1 MNSLK
6 NVKLLID
13 KFRVILS
20 RPQKLWAAVLFV
32 MTLVGALFEAIGV
45 SAVLPLIN
53 VIIDPDVV
61 RNHEIGAKLLAPFPG
76 ITDEE
81 IMFLTAAGVIAVY
94 IFKNL
99 YMSGLAYVR
108 IKYSCKVQRELSIRI
123 INSYVKRGYP
133 FFLNTSVGDVLRGI
147 GGSVSGVYM
156 ILCQLFR
163 ILAEVLTIICICGY
177 LIIEDAVLAGTI
189 IALALFCVVLTVLI
203 FRRRVKYYGEEQF
216 KYSSTVSKNSLQLF
230 YGIKEVLVMKRV
242 KHFLNEYENA
252 YVHRQKAA
260 VSQTMAAE
268 SPAYVIEGTCV
279 AGIIVAVCIRMV
291 RMGSAVSYL
300 PQLAAFAMAAF
311 RILPSLGR
319 ISSGFN
325 TCIFHLSAADET
337 YRNILELNKYEKR
350 QTDQN
355 KKMEGAGE
363 KRTYSFE
370 KSIRV
375 ENVVWRYEGGNEDV
389 LEDLNLEI
397 KKGQAVALVGQSGA
411 GKTTLGDVILGLLEP
426 QKGRVCI
433 DGTDIRDMGDELGN
447 MIGFV
452 PQSIYLTDDTIRNNI
467 AFGINERDI
476 DDEKIF
482 MALEKAQLKEFVETL
497 PNGLDT
503 MVGERGVRLSG
514 GQRQRMAIARA
525 LYLDPQILVLDE
537 ATSALDEETE
547 TAVME
552 AIDALQ
558 GEKTLIIIAHR
569 LSTIRNCDVAYEI
582 VHGKA
587 VERSI
592 DELVQE

>member
-1 MNSLK
+1 MNSLR
-6 NVKLLID
+6 NVKPLFE

-20 RPQKLWAAVLFV
+20 TPQKSWAAVLFV
-32 MTLVGALFEAIGV
+32 MTVIGAVFEAVGV

-53 VIIDPDVV
+53 VIIDPEAV
-61 RNHEIGAKLLAPFPG
+61 RNNEIGAKLLAPFPG
-76 ITDEE
+76 ISDEE
-81 IMFLTAAGVIAVY
+81 IMFLTAAGVIAIY

-123 INSYVKRGYP
+123 IHSYVKRGYP
-133 FFLNTSVGDVLRGI
+133 FFLNTTAGDALRGI

-156 ILCQLFR
+156 ILNQFFS
-163 ILAEVLTIICICGY
+163 ILAEILTIACICGY
-177 LIIEDAVLAGTI
+177 LIIEDAVLAGTVI
-189 IALALFCVVLTVLI
+189 VLALFCVVLTLLI
-203 FRRRVKYYGEEQF
+203 FRKRVKYYGEEQF
-216 KYSSTVSKNSLQLF
+216 KYNSIVSQNSLQLF

-242 KHFLNEYENA
+242 KHFLSEYEDA
-252 YVHRQKAA
+252 YVHRQKAT
-260 VSQTMAAE
+260 VNQTIAE
-268 SPAYVIEGTCV
+268 ASPAYIIEGTCV
-279 AGIIVAVCIRMV
+279 AGIIVAVCA
-291 RMGSAVSYL
+291 RMGGMESAVSYL
-300 PQLAAFAMAAF
+300 PQLATFAMAAF

-325 TCIFHLSAADET
+325 TCVFYMTAADET
-337 YRNILELNKYEKR
+337 YQNILELEKHEKLQAERNKSVKEK
-350 QTDQN
+350 
-355 KKMEGAGE
+355 AG

-370 KSIRV
+370 KNITV
-375 ENVVWRYEGGNEDV
+375 EQVTWKYEGGNEDV

-447 MIGFV
+447 IIGFV
-452 PQSIYLTDDTIRNNI
+452 PQSIYLIDGTIRNNI
-467 AFGINERDI
+467 AFGIDERDV
-476 DDEKIF
+476 DEEKIYR
-482 MALEKAQLKEFVETL
+482 ALQKAQLKEFVETL
-497 PNGLDT
+497 PKGLDT
-503 MVGERGVRLSG
+503 MIGERGVRLSG

-537 ATSALDEETE
+537 ATSALDEGTE

-582 VHGKA
+582 VGGKA
-587 VERSI
+587 VERRI
-592 DELVQE
+592 EELVQE

>member
-1 MNSLK
+1 MNSLR
-6 NVKLLID
+6 NVKLLFG

-20 RPQKLWAAVLFV
+20 RPQKSWAAVLFV
-32 MTLVGALFEAIGV
+32 MTVIGAIFEAVGV

-53 VIIDPDVV
+53 VIIDPDAV
-61 RNHEIGAKLLAPFPG
+61 RKHEIGAKLLAPFPG

-94 IFKNL
+94 VFKNL

-123 INSYVKRGYP
+123 INSYVKRGYN
-133 FFLNTSVGDVLRGI
+133 FFLNTNAGDALRGI

-156 ILCQLFR
+156 ILNQFFG
-163 ILAEVLTIICICGY
+163 ILAEILTIVCICGY
-177 LIIEDAVLAGTI
+177 LIMEDAVLAGTVI
-189 IALALFCVVLTVLI
+189 VLALFCVVLTLLI
-203 FRRRVKYYGEEQF
+203 FRKRVKYYGEEQF
-216 KYSSTVSKNSLQLF
+216 KYNSIVGQNSLQLF

-242 KHFLNEYENA
+242 KHFLNEYEDA
-252 YVHRQKAA
+252 YVHKQKAT
-260 VSQTMAAE
+260 VSQTMAAA
-268 SPAYVIEGTCV
+268 SPAYIIEGTCV
-279 AGIIVAVCIRMV
+279 AGIIVAVCV
-291 RMGSAVSYL
+291 RVGGMESAVSYL
-300 PQLAAFAMAAF
+300 PQLATFAMAAF

-325 TCIFHLSAADET
+325 TCIFYLTAADET

-350 QTDQN
+350 QTEKN
-355 KKMEGAGE
+355 MRLEEAGE
-363 KRTYSFE
+363 KKTYTFE
-370 KSIRV
+370 KNITV
-375 ENVVWRYEGGNEDV
+375 EQVTWKYEGGNEDV
-389 LEDLNLEI
+389 LEELNLEI

-433 DGTDIRDMGDELGN
+433 DGTDIRDMGDNLGN

-452 PQSIYLTDDTIRNNI
+452 PQSIYLIDGTIRSNI
-467 AFGINERDI
+467 AFGIDERDI
-476 DDEKIF
+476 DDKKIF
-482 MALEKAQLKEFVETL
+482 MALQKAQLKKFVETL
-497 PNGLDT
+497 PKGLDT
-503 MVGERGVRLSG
+503 MIGERGVRLSG

-582 VHGKA
+582 VGGKA
-587 VERSI
+587 VERSV